1 MKSDI
6 IYNTDEEVNWE
17 EQKISSVLLNL
28 IPLESIKKY
37 RFLPFRQDE
46 EFIDV
51 ATIDTDIDDVNV
63 KNALKFFISKV
74 KKRARIY
81 SVTEDEFNIILKRFK
96 NPEIEINKA
105 LKNLEADNKAEESK
119 AVNIKKKKDEVVVMH
134 EAPVAKMVEVILKN
148 AIDGK
153 ASDIHIE
160 PLEEKVRIRYRVDGV
175 LYSSLLL
182 PKKVGPAIV
191 SRIKI
196 LSNLKIDEKR
206 KPQDGRFRINDLG
219 KTIDFRVSSFPTSHG
234 EKVVMRILDKNEG
247 LINLKN
253 LGLKNSDSE
262 IIKRVIQE
270 PFGIILVTGPTGSGK
285 STTLYSILK
294 ILNKEGVNVVT
305 LEDPVEYM
313 IDGVS
318 QSQVRP
324 SIDYTFASG
333 LRSILRQDP
342 DVIMVGEIRDSETA
356 ELAIHAALTGHLVLS
371 TLHTNTAIGAVPR
384 LVDMGIQPFLLS
396 SALKIVVGQ
405 RLVRKICSEC
415 KAKKKDVAP
424 GIIKM
429 IDNEIRKIPSSVLKE
444 MKSESFSQGGDLNLF
459 YGKGCNH
466 CLKTGMKGRVGI
478 YEILEIDD
486 KINKLIGK
494 GAREEEIEIAA
505 KENNFTTM
513 KQDGIIKA
521 LMGVTTIEEIQR
533 VTEDENEE
541 EAIVAKGE

>member
-1 MKSDI
+1 MVIKSNL
-6 IYNTDEEVNWE
+6 IYSKDKKINWE
-17 EQKISSVLLNL
+17 EYKIPNDLLNL

-37 RFLPFRQDE
+37 RFLPFYQDKK
-46 EFIDV
+46 FIDV
-51 ATIDTDIDDVNV
+51 AVVDTDIEDANV
-63 KNALKFFISKV
+63 KNALKFFVGKI
-74 KKRARIY
+74 KKKARVY
-81 SVTEDEFNIILKRFK
+81 SVTEDDFNIVLKKFK

-105 LKNLEADNKAEESK
+105 LKNLEANKEEED
-119 AVNIKKKKDEVVVMH
+119 KKTLNLKRKKEEVVVMH

-160 PLEEKVRIRYRVDGV
+160 PLEENIRIRYRVDGV

-182 PKKVGPAIV
+182 PSKVGPAIV

-219 KTIDFRVSSFPTSHG
+219 RTIDFRVSSFPVSHG
-234 EKVVMRILDKNEG
+234 EKIVMRILDKNEG

-253 LGLKNSDSE
+253 LGLREQDAE
-262 IIKRVIQE
+262 VIKRVIKE

-324 SIDYTFASG
+324 AIDYTFASG

-371 TLHTNTAIGAVPR
+371 TLHTNTAIGAIPR

-396 SALKIVVGQ
+396 SALKIVIGQ
-405 RLVRKICSEC
+405 RLVRQICSEC
-415 KAKKKDVAP
+415 KTEKKEVAP
-424 GIIKM
+424 GVIKM
-429 IDNEIRKIPSSVLKE
+429 INSELEKTPQNILKE
-444 MKSESFSQGGDLNLF
+444 LKLDQSVKPNLY
-459 YGKGCNH
+459 YGKGCNR
-466 CLKTGMKGRVGI
+466 CFKTGMKGRVGI
-478 YEILEIDD
+478 YEILEIDNT
-486 KINKLIGK
+486 ISKLIGK
-494 GAREEEIEIAA
+494 QARESEIVLAA
-505 KENNFTTM
+505 KENDFTTM

-521 LMGVTTIEEIQR
+521 LLGATTIEEIQR
-533 VTEDENEE
+533 VTEDDNEE
-541 EAIVAKGE
+541 EVIVAKGE